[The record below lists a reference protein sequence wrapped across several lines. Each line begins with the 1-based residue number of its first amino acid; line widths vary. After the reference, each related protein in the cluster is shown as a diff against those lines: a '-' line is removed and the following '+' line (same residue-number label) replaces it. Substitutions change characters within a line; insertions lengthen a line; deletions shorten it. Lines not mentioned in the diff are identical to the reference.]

1 MKKLPLWKR
10 PYFASR
16 VLDIGGG
23 HNPFKGVTH
32 VVDFD
37 LKEGRDRHGNPLV
50 VPEPARLF
58 AADVQALPFQENSF
72 DYVYASHVLEHVD
85 RPDDACREIMR
96 VASAG
101 YIETP
106 SPLLEQGLA
115 YMDEDLPEYW
125 MHKWFVFSP
134 IPAVLVFEP
143 KTRTTISE
151 FCACSDGRFMKEFYE
166 CLDFRVAQHFIR
178 RKAKTTIFFWKAS
191 FVVDA
196 RDRTRV
202 CGDGAK
208 TCRFRQMRRALVAS
222 CNDLW
227 RAHRIIRLKRMF
239 PNSQHV
245 YRKFGERTLF
255 IR

>member
-1 MKKLPLWKR
+1 VKQLPFWQR
-10 PYFASR
+10 PYFARR

-37 LKEGRDRHGNPLV
+37 LKEGRDRHGNLLV

-58 AADVQALPFQENSF
+58 AADVQALPFHAKSF

-85 RPDDACREIMR
+85 WPSDACREIMR

-101 YIETP
+101 YVETP

-115 YMDEDLPEYW
+115 YLDKDLPEYW

-134 IPAVLVFEP
+134 SPAELVFEP
-143 KTRTTISE
+143 KTRATISE
-151 FCACSDGRFMKEFYE
+151 FCPCSYGLFMKEFYE
-166 CLDFRVAQHFIR
+166 CLDFRVAQHFLR
-178 RKAKTTIFFWKAS
+178 RKAKTTIFYWNSS

-196 RDRTRV
+196 RDRTLH
-202 CGDGAK
+202 CGEGPK
-208 TCRFRQMRRALVAS
+208 VCRFRQMRQALVAS

-227 RAHRIIRLKRMF
+227 RAHRILRLKRTF
-239 PNSQHV
+239 PGSQRV
-245 YRKFGERTLF
+245 YRKYGERTLF